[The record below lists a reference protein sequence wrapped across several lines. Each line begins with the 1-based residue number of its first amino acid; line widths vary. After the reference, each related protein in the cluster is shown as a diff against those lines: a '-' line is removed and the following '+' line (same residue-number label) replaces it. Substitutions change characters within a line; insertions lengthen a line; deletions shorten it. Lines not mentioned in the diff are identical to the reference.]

1 MTGKNA
7 IKLFENQKIRAL
19 WNEDDEDWYFSVI
32 DVVGVLSES
41 KSPSDYWR
49 KLKQRLKEESN
60 ETVTNCHRL
69 KLQAKDGKMRL
80 TDVANT
86 KQLLRI
92 IQSVPSPKAEPFKLW
107 LAEVGKERL
116 DEIADPELA
125 MERAINTYR
134 KKGYS
139 EEWITQRLKTIEI
152 RKDLTAEW
160 QRSGVEE
167 GIEYAILNHLVTFY
181 TA

>member
-19 WNEDDEDWYFSVI
+19 WNEEDEDWYFSVI

-86 KQLLRI
+86 EQLLRI

-107 LAEVGKERL
+107 LAEDKVTNKN
-116 DEIADPELA
+116 IA
-125 MERAINTYR
+125 NTLPQVEGF
-134 KKGYS
+134 KK
-139 EEWITQRLKTIEI
+139 THM
-152 RKDLTAEW
+152 TAGGN
-160 QRSGVEE
+160 SVS
-167 GIEYAILNHLVTFY
+167 
-181 TA
+181 